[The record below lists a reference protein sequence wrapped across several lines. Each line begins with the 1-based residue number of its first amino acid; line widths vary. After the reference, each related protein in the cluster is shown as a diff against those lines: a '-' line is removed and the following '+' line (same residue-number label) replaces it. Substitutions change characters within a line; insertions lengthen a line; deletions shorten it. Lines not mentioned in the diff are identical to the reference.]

1 MRTTRTK
8 VSYRGTPPL
17 RDASSN
23 PQMRSAM
30 PITASA
36 APASVNAPAR
46 RRNRSRLLI
55 TRRATKNDPTGS
67 RTASTSTAR
76 RPALSPTATAVSRI
90 LALKANP
97 RQPTAIESRLDQVLR
112 NVGDGPAS
120 TAASTAATNQTRS
133 KVTRDCPPGTRTQ
146 GNASTLSG
154 THSSNAGRSSLW
166 KRSARTTTQAMPTS
180 NPPGGAP
187 WLPTSQPSRSGPA
200 SAASHPSRQSTRGRR
215 SARSRPRSRCQS
227 DESPPKSCR
236 VINWRKPE
244 HRAQVLEPRLDREP
258 ALFGRRLHR
267 PPGGEG
273 GPQRRNE
280 IAGGGRLAALAQV
293 HQRPHLLRMALG
305 GPPVASQ
312 QRLGRSRPPRQR
324 PVVLDPRRE
333 PVRGDLDQF
342 LRRSPRGGATVDDGR
357 QGAVGEVDQQRD
369 ALRTPAVVRPVD
381 APSLHPDR
389 STADQVPGQVD
400 EVAHLAK
407 RAPALAFVEIP
418 VIR

>member
-1 MRTTRTK
+1 
-8 VSYRGTPPL
+8 
-17 RDASSN
+17 
-23 PQMRSAM
+23 MRSAM

-120 TAASTAATNQTRS
+120 TAASTAAPTQTRS

-215 SARSRPRSRCQS
+215 SARPRRSS
-227 DESPPKSCR
+227 AP
-236 VINWRKPE
+236 V
-244 HRAQVLEPRLDREP
+244 
-258 ALFGRRLHR
+258 
-267 PPGGEG
+267 
-273 GPQRRNE
+273 
-280 IAGGGRLAALAQV
+280 AAVAQV

-305 GPPVASQ
+305 GPPVASH
-312 QRLGRSRPPRQR
+312 QRLGRSRPHRQR

-418 VIR
+418 VIRWDLPGKHPADDL

>member
-1 MRTTRTK
+1 
-8 VSYRGTPPL
+8 
-17 RDASSN
+17 
-23 PQMRSAM
+23 MRSAM

-215 SARSRPRSRCQS
+215 SARPRRSS
-227 DESPPKSCR
+227 AP
-236 VINWRKPE
+236 V
-244 HRAQVLEPRLDREP
+244 A
-258 ALFGRRLHR
+258 
-267 PPGGEG
+267 
-273 GPQRRNE
+273 
-280 IAGGGRLAALAQV
+280 AAL
-293 HQRPHLLRMALG
+293 PL
-305 GPPVASQ
+305 PV
-312 QRLGRSRPPRQR
+312 RRVTPEVVSRDQLAETRAPCAGSRAAAR

-418 VIR
+418 VIRWDLPGKHPADDL